1 MKPLAAALVGSSL
14 LAGGALAQGV
24 QVWPN
29 GSRPS
34 VKGPEAYFTG
44 PVRVDPQFGGAEQS
58 RVTAGH
64 VTFEPGSRA
73 AWHTHP
79 AGQVLIV
86 TFGSGWVQEW
96 GQPKREIK
104 MGDVVWIAPGVKHW
118 HGATDKTGLSHLAIT
133 EVVDGKNVDWL
144 EKVDDEQFAK

>member
-1 MKPLAAALVGSSL
+1 MKQLTTALVSVPL
-14 LAGGALAQGV
+14 LAGGALAEGIE
-24 QVWPN
+24 VWPN

-34 VKGPEAYFTG
+34 AKGPEAYFTG

-79 AGQVLIV
+79 AGQILIV
-86 TFGSGWVQEW
+86 TFGTGWVQEW
-96 GQPKREIK
+96 GKPKREIR
-104 MGDVVWIAPGVKHW
+104 M
-118 HGATDKTGLSHLAIT
+118 ATSSGSRPA
-133 EVVDGKNVDWL
+133 
-144 EKVDDEQFAK
+144 